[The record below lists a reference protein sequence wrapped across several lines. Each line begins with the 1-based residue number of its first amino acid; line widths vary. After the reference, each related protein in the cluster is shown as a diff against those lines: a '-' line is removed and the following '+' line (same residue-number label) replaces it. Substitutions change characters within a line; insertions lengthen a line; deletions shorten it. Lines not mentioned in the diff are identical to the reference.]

1 MLSPGACSPL
11 RPAAA
16 WLPTSLLA
24 GSYRVRVAARDA
36 VDDQA
41 ALDWELIRR
50 VVARADQRIL
60 SQVAGPELPEQSF
73 GVLHALL
80 HAPDKRLPMSHLAR
94 ELLMTS
100 GGFTKL
106 ADRLGR
112 AGLIDRRGS
121 EGVRRVV
128 YASLTS
134 EGVQVARDAER
145 RYRAA
150 LREQLLQTL
159 TPAQLGTVADGLRAL
174 DEHADVP
181 HETTPARAGA
191 ASPPSTAGPARRRV
205 ART

>member
-1 MLSPGACSPL
+1 MLIPGACPPL
-11 RPAAA
+11 RAAAA
-16 WLPTSLLA
+16 WLPTSLRA
-24 GSYRVRVAARDA
+24 GGYRVRVAARDA

-80 HAPDKRLPMSHLAR
+80 NAPDKRLPMSHLAR

-121 EGVRRVV
+121 EGDRRVV
-128 YASLTS
+128 YASLTA

-159 TPAQLGTVADGLRAL
+159 TPAQLAMVADGLRPL
-174 DEHADVP
+174 DDHPDPP
-181 HETTPARAGA
+181 HEGAPARSGG
-191 ASPPSTAGPARRRV
+191 SAGPAAPVPERRRV
-205 ART
+205 GRT